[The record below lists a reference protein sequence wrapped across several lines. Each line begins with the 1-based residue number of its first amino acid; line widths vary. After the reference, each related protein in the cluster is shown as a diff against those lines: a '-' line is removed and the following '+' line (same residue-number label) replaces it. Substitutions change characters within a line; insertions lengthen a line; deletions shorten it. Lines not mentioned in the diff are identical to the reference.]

1 MKEGVNVLEF
11 LEYDFA
17 HYGNPFPHWKLASLT
32 NLNYFYLF
40 GVSDETEFIP
50 FIKSI
55 KTNSST
61 RMKLVDKRIKI
72 DIEKLKKKL

>member
-1 MKEGVNVLEF
+1 MKEGANVLEF

-40 GVSDETEFIP
+40 GVLFQR
-50 FIKSI
+50 
-55 KTNSST
+55 
-61 RMKLVDKRIKI
+61 RMRQSYYEI
-72 DIEKLKKKL
+72 KLKVTWKYVIQFSH